1 MTRSRLVNIALALAY
16 VAGLI
21 VVALDVFIWRP

>member
-1 MTRSRLVNIALALAY
+1 MTRDRLVNLALVLAY

-21 VVALDVFIWRP
+21 VVALDVYIWRP